1 MSKRLSYL
9 LAGMSLLFLLPQLA
23 CQETTQKNPKAQE
36 KQDTVMLSQLYF
48 DKVKFKYLPKELKGS
63 ITKEGIKSDGIAGD
77 AGLDQVQSIYF
88 KSYLNPDN
96 DLLEAAVRIYELP
109 SKAYL
114 DERAEACAKAAKN
127 TNCLSAITVDRFLI
141 LFFASDFDAAS
152 TDRKIFEDFYVPK
165 GGKIIFQAQ
174 AAVDEVY

>member
-1 MSKRLSYL
+1 MNKIRYFVLIGISIMLIGS
-9 LAGMSLLFLLPQLA
+9 QLA
-23 CQETTQKNPKAQE
+23 CQETGQKNPKAQE

-48 DKVKFKYLPKELKGS
+48 DKVKFKYLPKELEGS
-63 ITKEGIKSDGIAGD
+63 IVKEGIKSDGIAGD
-77 AGLDQVQSIYF
+77 AGLDQLQSIYF

-109 SKAYL
+109 TKAYL

>member
-1 MSKRLSYL
+1 MNKIRYFVLVGISIMLIGS
-9 LAGMSLLFLLPQLA
+9 QLA
-23 CQETTQKNPKAQE
+23 CQQSQRQQQVPEIR
-36 KQDTVMLSQLYF
+36 DTIQLSQLYF
-48 DKVKFKYLPKELKGS
+48 DKVKFKYLPKELEGN
-63 ITKEGIKSDGIAGD
+63 IVKEGIKSDGIAGD
-77 AGLDQVQSIYF
+77 AGLDQLQSIYF

-109 SKAYL
+109 TKAYL

-141 LFFASDFDAAS
+141 LFFASDFAAAS

-174 AAVDEVY
+174 AAVDDDY